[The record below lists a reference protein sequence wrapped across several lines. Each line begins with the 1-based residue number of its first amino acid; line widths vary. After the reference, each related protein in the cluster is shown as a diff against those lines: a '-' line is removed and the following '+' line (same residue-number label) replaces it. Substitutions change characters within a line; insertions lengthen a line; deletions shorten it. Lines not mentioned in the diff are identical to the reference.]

1 MLQAA
6 HLLNNKLVL
15 SQVKT
20 QKGSRLEKLLTKPDK
35 EVVED
40 LFLATI
46 SRPPT
51 AEEERM
57 SLSLLSKANQR
68 QEAAEDLLWALLN
81 RVDFIFNR

>member
-51 AEEERM
+51 AEEQHM
-57 SLSLLSKANQR
+57 SLSLLSKANLR
-68 QEAAEDLLWALLN
+68 
-81 RVDFIFNR
+81 